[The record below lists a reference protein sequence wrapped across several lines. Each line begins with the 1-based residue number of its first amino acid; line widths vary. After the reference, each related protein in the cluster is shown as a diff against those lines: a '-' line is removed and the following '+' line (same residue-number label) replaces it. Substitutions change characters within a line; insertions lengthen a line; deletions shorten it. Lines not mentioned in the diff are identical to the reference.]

1 MAAPDMIVSD
11 LLPTQNLAEPEV
23 PLILDSTYPKGLLD
37 GAEEQIINQL
47 HSYQVTKET
56 IPPLPSNFQSF
67 SQQNQTVLAGKADRL
82 VSSPSI
88 TAKSFP
94 SQHQPNDTLATVNH
108 HYQTKEQHSLYQTRT
123 RIIGRKRQ
131 YDKLNEAYGT
141 WSNITITDDETEK
154 SIPLTRGGKLVFR
167 ANVLSSQE
175 QSTLTHTMQNCKLFR
190 QYSFGE
196 TYAEPRSHVLLSSNI
211 KSNEKDNANSHVQP
225 GYVYHGICM
234 KALPLDQVPEVEGLA
249 NRLAKLY
256 GISCWNTGVDVI
268 AYKDGEDRIG
278 WHADD
283 TQGVFMCSFYY
294 H

>member
-1 MAAPDMIVSD
+1 MMVSD

-23 PLILDSTYPKGLLD
+23 PLILGSPKGLLD

-47 HSYQVTKET
+47 HSYQVTKEI
-56 IPPLPSNFQSF
+56 IPPLPSNFSST
-67 SQQNQTVLAGKADRL
+67 SQQNQTVLADKADRL

-88 TAKSFP
+88 TAESFP
-94 SQHQPNDTLATVNH
+94 SQHQLNDTLATVTH
-108 HYQTKEQHSLYQTRT
+108 HYQTRT

-131 YDKLNEAYGT
+131 YDKLNEAYGP

-175 QSTLTHTMQNCKLFR
+175 RSTLTHTMQNCKLFR

-196 TYAEPRSHVLLSSNI
+196 TYAEPRSHVLLSSMI

-256 GISCWNTGVDVI
+256 GISRWNTGVDVI